1 MGNLGY
7 NRNQDR
13 LRQLALNPS
22 DENQD
27 ETNRS
32 MAHSKC
38 FRWGLFLLAAG
49 LIVACEPLAPE
60 PTPVVIVLSSTPTRP
75 PIPTATPRPTDTST
89 PLPPSETPTATPWV
103 CTETQGQV
111 LTLSFPSKIARTD
124 VHYRVYLPPCYGDTT
139 RRYPYVILMHGSD
152 ADHTEWT
159 DQLNVQGALDTGL
172 ATKSLAPMILV
183 MPEGGELA
191 NTNVF
196 RDGASWDNVV
206 VNELMPEIEK
216 NFCTWNTRD
225 GRAIGGISRGG
236 FWAFEIAF
244 RRPDMFGAI
253 AGHSPFFDPQIAP
266 PAYNPLSLAK
276 TVQFPPGSQPRIW
289 VDTGKDDYARPNI
302 DVFQKTLANRNIDPG
317 YTMNPTGQHDVA
329 YWAAHV
335 AEYLAFYGQ
344 TWPRNV
350 TDLPS
355 CLQS

>member
-1 MGNLGY
+1 
-7 NRNQDR
+7 
-13 LRQLALNPS
+13 
-22 DENQD
+22 
-27 ETNRS
+27 
-32 MAHSKC
+32 MAHSRC
-38 FRWGLFLLAAG
+38 FRWGWFLLAAGLLAG

-75 PIPTATPRPTDTST
+75 PVPTATPPPTDTST
-89 PLPPSETPTATPWV
+89 PPPPTETPTATPWV

-111 LTLSFPSKIARTD
+111 LTLSFPSKIARTE
-124 VHYRVYLPPCYGDTT
+124 VHYRVYLPPCYGSTT

-159 DQLNVQGALDTGL
+159 DQLNIQGALDTGL
-172 ATKSLAPMILV
+172 ATKSLPPMILV
-183 MPEGGELA
+183 MPEGGVLA

-253 AGHSPFFDPQIAP
+253 GGHSPFFDPQIAP

-276 TVQFPPGSQPRIW
+276 TVQFPPGLQPRIW

-335 AEYLAFYGQ
+335 SEYLAFYGQ

-350 TDLPS
+350 MDLPS